1 MAARGRMKILIVE
14 DDENSIALFEAE
26 MPLGGPCVAT
36 FARSRDSALT
46 QLQNGSFDLVVLDL
60 KIPTQDGSLDSD
72 INHGLAV
79 HSYVQQHASG
89 TPVVVFSAFGTYKI
103 ASRLG
108 EISPRHDVWGCG
120 QDQAMTLCR
129 EKSELAECL
138 AHIKDVIAH
147 DGILN
152 AIAVSTGGRDL
163 NLTNEQKRILRI
175 FSRMNQGVNARVSP
189 LGGGLSDTK
198 TVRIE
203 VQDQN
208 SAVKSIAVAKLGPI
222 SAILDEETRY
232 NHCIAPALAVGGF
245 AHLIKFV
252 RAGAANTGGI
262 FYGFAKDYKQT
273 LIELLGASPVQA
285 AATITEL
292 RRLEITWQS
301 NATNKVVTIAE
312 IRRSLVAD
320 KTFAPLANQLGFDWH
335 TFEQNQIR
343 VKWCCQHRDLHGI
356 NVLVQ
361 DGDTPLLIDYG
372 QVEEAPACLD
382 PLVLEL
388 SLLFHPGCKHV
399 RGTWPTSAQS
409 LTWKNLDAYLTGTPL
424 APFVRGCREWAFAVE
439 PLDKAVYATA
449 YSYAVRQL
457 KFPGVDH
464 ALAVA
469 VAKAA
474 HEAFVQ
480 A

>member
-1 MAARGRMKILIVE
+1 MKILIVE

-26 MPLGGPCVAT
+26 IPPSGTSTTV
-36 FARSRDSALT
+36 FARSRDSALI
-46 QLQNGSFDLVVLDL
+46 QLQNNSFDLVVLDL
-60 KIPTQDGSLDSD
+60 KIPTLEGSLDSD

-79 HSYVQQHASG
+79 HSYVQQHAPG
-89 TPVVVFSAFGTYKI
+89 TPILVFSAFGTFKI
-103 ASRLG
+103 ASRLS
-108 EISPRHDVWGCG
+108 EISPRHDAWGCG

-138 AHIKDVIAH
+138 AHIQNVISH
-147 DGILN
+147 VRILN
-152 AIAVSTGGRDL
+152 AIDVSTGGKEL
-163 NLTNEQKRILRI
+163 NLTREHKRILRI
-175 FSRMNQGVNARVSP
+175 FSRMNQGVNARVSL
-189 LGGGLSDTK
+189 LGGGLSDAK
-198 TVRIE
+198 TVRLE

-208 SAVKSIAVAKLGPI
+208 AAVKSIAVAKLGPI
-222 SAILDEETRY
+222 NALLDEEMRY
-232 NHCIAPALAVGGF
+232 HHCIAPGLGVGGF

-252 RAGAANTGGI
+252 RAGAANIGGI

-273 LIELLGASPVQA
+273 LVELLAVSPAKA
-285 AATITEL
+285 AATIAEL
-292 RRLEITWQS
+292 RRLETTWQF
-301 NATNKVVTIAE
+301 NATNRTMTIAE
-312 IRRSLVAD
+312 IRRGLIPDEAFV
-320 KTFAPLANQLGFDWH
+320 PLTNQLGFDYH
-335 TFEQNQIR
+335 TFEQSQIR
-343 VKWCCQHRDLHGI
+343 MKWCCQHRDLHGI

-372 QVEEAPACLD
+372 EVEQAPACLD

-399 RGTWPTSAQS
+399 RGTWPTNEQA
-409 LTWKNLDAYLTGTPL
+409 LRWRDLAAYLTGSPL
-424 APFVRGCREWAFAVE
+424 EPFVRACREWAFTVE

-457 KFPGVDH
+457 KFPDTDH

-469 VAKAA
+469 IAKAA
-474 HEAFVQ
+474 HTAFLQ